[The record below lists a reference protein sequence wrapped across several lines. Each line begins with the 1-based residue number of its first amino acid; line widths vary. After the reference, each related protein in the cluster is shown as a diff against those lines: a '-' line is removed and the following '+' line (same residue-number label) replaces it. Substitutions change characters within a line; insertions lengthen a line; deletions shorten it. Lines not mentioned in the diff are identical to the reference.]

1 MNKVPIDERLLQ
13 YLMHDFLKG
22 KKEALGE
29 IMRLL
34 YNDLYAYGKNI
45 LLDDALTKDCI
56 QNVFFYLWEKR
67 TSLGQIDK
75 VKPYL
80 LTSIRREALRLRS
93 LEMKK
98 TARHSFSSALDI
110 TVSREKEMVDAQQLE
125 EKWRQLNQVLALLSP
140 KQREIIHLRFF
151 EGMDAEEISQIM
163 SIRLQSVYNLLSEAL
178 KTIRKH
184 IVELSLIDLI
194 FLSFFCC

>member
-1 MNKVPIDERLLQ
+1 MTKMQMDERLLQ
-13 YLMHDFLKG
+13 YLMHDFQKG

-34 YNDLYAYGKNI
+34 YNDLYAYGLKI
-45 LLDDALTKDCI
+45 LKDDALTKDCI
-56 QNVFFYLWEKR
+56 QNLFYYLWIKR
-67 TSLGQIDK
+67 ASLGTITK

-80 LTSIRREALRLRS
+80 LIALRREALKVKSSERKNDQQILSDAKLLRVS
-93 LEMKK
+93 
-98 TARHSFSSALDI
+98 
-110 TVSREKEMVDAQQLE
+110 SREKELIDTQLSH
-125 EKWRQLNQVLALLSP
+125 EKWNQLQKVIASLST
-140 KQREIIHLRFF
+140 KQREVIHLKFF

-184 IVELSLIDLI
+184 IVELSLIDLF
-194 FLSFFCC
+194 FLSYLAF